1 MARFFKPQKRKTDT
15 KHKEITIS
23 RLDHLGAG
31 IGHLNN
37 KPVFIDGALPDE
49 TVVVQ
54 LTEDKKNYAR
64 ARVIKCLKDSSARIK
79 PHCPIYDQ
87 CGGCNL
93 QHLSHQGQ
101 VIAKQQALT
110 ELMEKFAI
118 TEEGTTQVAPIVG
131 QSEHYR
137 RCARFSVRM
146 LPNGQMVFGFR
157 KKQSKDIVD
166 VTSCPVLAT
175 ELDSLL
181 PALRELLSGLKG
193 RKHLGHVELVNADNG
208 RVLLIRHLQPFNDK
222 DLAAIKVFATEH
234 QLMLFLAPSSDE
246 LEQVAGEQPYYDI
259 EDVRLT
265 FSPKDFIQVNRAV
278 NQKMVEQA
286 INWLDVQPQDR
297 VLDLFCG
304 LGNFSLPLARR
315 AKAVV
320 GVEGVDEMVARAMAN
335 AVANRLDNAT
345 FYQANLD
352 EDVTKLVWAQE
363 QFDKILLD
371 PARAGAAGVMQHIVN
386 LAPSKV
392 VYVSCNPATLARD
405 SQILLQQGYKL
416 ARLGM
421 MDMFPHTGHLESM
434 ALFVKC

>member
-64 ARVIKCLKDSSARIK
+64 ARVIKRLKDSSARIK

-222 DLAAIKVFATEH
+222 DLAAIKAFATAH

-246 LEQVAGEQPYYDI
+246 LEQVTGEQPYYDI

-320 GVEGVDEMVARAMAN
+320 GVEGVDEMVARATAN